1 MPAAATVRVEEIC
14 VRKLP
19 LRIVVQVLHV
29 RMGGRAVEVEVVF
42 LDILAVVAFAV
53 GQAEQPLL
61 QNGVLAIPEG
71 QRETESLMIVGNAGD
86 TVLAP
91 AIGARAGLV
100 VAEIVP
106 GVASLAVVLANRAPL
121 AFAQIR
127 PPFLPRSLALP
138 GFPQP
143 LLLSCHKNSPSRCGN
158 ARRSSYLSAAFI
170 ATASKS

>member
-1 MPAAATVRVEEIC
+1 MSAASTVRADEIC

-19 LRIVVQVLHV
+19 LRILVQVLHV
-29 RMGGRAVEVEVVF
+29 RMGRRAVEVEVVF
-42 LDILAVVAFAV
+42 LDILTVIAFAV

-61 QNGVLAIPEG
+61 QNGVLAVPEG

-106 GVASLAVVLANRAPL
+106 GVAPLAVVLANRAPL
-121 AFAQIR
+121 AFAEVR
-127 PPFLPRSLALP
+127 APFFPRGFVLASLLKSVLF
-138 GFPQP
+138 GV
-143 LLLSCHKNSPSRCGN
+143 H
-158 ARRSSYLSAAFI
+158 AAP
-170 ATASKS
+170 AYK